1 MKHLTFLLMFLSLST
16 MGWAKPQGIAKIE
29 LRTDSA
35 KTVIQKHPEHFYTA
49 FNAQT
54 LESATKAKYIGTGIG
69 LGGLYLTRQGN
80 TGAGIVVTL
89 LGSITTFAGRVVQDI
104 QLVRLGWKHKKRIP
118 KVSKSQGSRPMTTG
132 CEDADLSVGDRV
144 TFQPSSGAVIEG
156 EIVDMWFSVLGLG
169 CQILVAY
176 ELGGKRKTTT
186 LAPSSL
192 TKLQSTP
199 QSR

>member
-1 MKHLTFLLMFLSLST
+1 

-35 KTVIQKHPEHFYTA
+35 KTVVQKQPEHFYTA

-54 LESATKAKYIGTGIG
+54 LESATKVKYIGTGIG

-89 LGSITTFAGRVVQDI
+89 LGSITTFAGLVGQDI
-104 QLVRLGWKHKKRIP
+104 QLVRLGWKHKRRVP
-118 KVSKSQGSRPMTTG
+118 KVSKSQGSTPITTG
-132 CEDADLSVGDRV
+132 CEDANLSVGDRV
-144 TFQPSSGAVIEG
+144 TFQSSSTGAIEG

-176 ELGGKRKTTT
+176 ELDGERRTST

-192 TKLQSTP
+192 TKLQSIP
-199 QSR
+199 QPR